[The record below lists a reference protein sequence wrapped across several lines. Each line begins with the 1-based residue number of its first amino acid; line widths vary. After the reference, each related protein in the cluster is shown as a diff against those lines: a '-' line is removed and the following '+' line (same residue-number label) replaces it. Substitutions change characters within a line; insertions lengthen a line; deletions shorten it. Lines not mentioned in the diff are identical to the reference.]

1 MKISINDEVCT
12 KEGLQIE
19 DLLAVLLVR
28 TGADIPKLFQSLTD
42 RKILVK
48 DMFGNY
54 LVTQHWDDVV
64 CSVMLDSDKDRQPE
78 DRLEALAL
86 ELASIFPKEK
96 KEGTCY
102 YFRGNKKDN
111 VLRLKK
117 FFKLYGNKYTDEQ
130 ILNAAKSY
138 VASFNGNYSYM
149 RILKYFIWKD
159 AVKTDSEG
167 KKYIEETSD
176 LASWIENEGQ
186 TGTGD
191 WTSSLV

>member
-19 DLLAVLLVR
+19 ELLAVLLVK
-28 TGADIPKLFQSLTD
+28 TGTDLSSLFQSLVD
-42 RKILVK
+42 KKILVK
-48 DMFGNY
+48 DIFGNY

-64 CSVMLDSDKDRQPE
+64 CSVILDSDKDRQPE

-130 ILNAAKSY
+130 ILSAAKSY

-159 AVKTDSEG
+159 AVKMDSEG

-186 TGTGD
+186 TSTGD

>member
-64 CSVMLDSDKDRQPE
+64 CSVVLDSDKDRQPE

-111 VLRLKK
+111 ILRLKK

-130 ILNAAKSY
+130 ILSAAKSY

-159 AVKTDSEG
+159 AVKMDSEG